1 MGNIDWLFFD
11 MGGTLIDESRQEE
24 AIAQALVAG
33 CARFGLS
40 YTTDDVFTALREGS
54 ERYEQPVPY
63 AIGKLAR
70 TGEQAAA
77 LRAAGRYLPEL
88 EVPFPDAAATLE
100 QLARRYRLGIIAN
113 QSSGAEERLRGHGL
127 HRYFSVFALS
137 AELGLH
143 KPDPAIF
150 RAALAAAGCD
160 AMHAAYIGDRL
171 DNDIAPA
178 KALGFATVRVLQGVG
193 RYQVPRSPAYQ
204 PDYTIGSLGE
214 LISLFLP

>member
-1 MGNIDWLFFD
+1 MGSIDWLFFD

-40 YTTDDVFTALREGS
+40 YTTKDVFAALREGS

-63 AIGKLAR
+63 AIGKLAQNR
-70 TGEQAAA
+70 EQATA
-77 LRAAGRYLPEL
+77 LRAAGRYPPEL

-100 QLARRYRLGIIAN
+100 RLSRRYRLGVIAN
-113 QSSGAEERLRGHGL
+113 QSAGAEERLRGHGL
-127 HRYFSVFALS
+127 HRTFSAFALS
-137 AELGLH
+137 AELGLR

-150 RAALAAAGCD
+150 LAALAAAGCR
-160 AMHAAYIGDRL
+160 AANAAYIGDRL

-178 KALGFATVRVLQGVG
+178 KALGFTTVRVLQGVG
-193 RYQVPRSPAYQ
+193 RFQVPRSPAFE
-204 PDYTIGSLGE
+204 PDCTVRSLAG
-214 LISLFLP
+214 LLPLFLP